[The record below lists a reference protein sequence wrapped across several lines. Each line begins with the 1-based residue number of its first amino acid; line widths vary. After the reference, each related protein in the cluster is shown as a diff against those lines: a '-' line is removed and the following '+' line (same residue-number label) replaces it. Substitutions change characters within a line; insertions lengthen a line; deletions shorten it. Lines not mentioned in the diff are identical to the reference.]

1 MKSDVIVAIV
11 VQNKMSEPRVEL
23 PHFVFHGTQHW
34 TVTQIHE
41 AFIQIH
47 YMKIQ
52 DFNYGKGKK
61 DPKNKATLT
70 VFNAVSLGGVATFF
84 EQAAAAISTKCVSF
98 IEASPAK
105 SIAADT
111 LKKIWKEKVSYR
123 TSQRL
128 SWGKGPCAFNPTG
141 DGDFPNPDPNHES
154 LSHLAGSEKE
164 RFEVAYTCVQ
174 IDDLLDAYL
183 QVEAEQELARREKR
197 SRPGETAASALPLN
211 SNRSDE
217 SLSSL
222 EVLDSNGLQLI
233 VRQPNQHSFGTP
245 MLPAAPEGSVSGAA
259 SKTRNQHD
267 GKMTAAANV
276 TKRQKDDTSA
286 VHKVLDFGT
295 AVTGLGVS
303 MMERMK
309 RPTVEEEV
317 SKYSAVSQAVV
328 QVVSTAVVDAVKEWK
343 KPAEIQAPKSSLLL
357 RMTPQVLLQAIKDS
371 GEMFASYPQL
381 ASNILSAGLDG
392 ATIARM
398 SDADVKE
405 FLISDCQVKTIHAN
419 ILIAK
424 LACWRDL
431 P

>member
-11 VQNKMSEPRVEL
+11 VQNKMTEHL
-23 PHFVFHGTQHW
+23 PHFVFHGSQHW
-34 TVTQIHE
+34 TATQIHE

-52 DFNYGKGKK
+52 DFNFGKGKK

-70 VFNAVSLGGVATFF
+70 IFNAVSLGGVATFF
-84 EQAAAAISTKCVSF
+84 EQAAETISTKCVSF
-98 IEASPAK
+98 VEASPSK
-105 SIAADT
+105 KIAADT

-128 SWGKGPCAFNPTG
+128 SWGKGPNAFNETG

-154 LSHLAGSEKE
+154 LAHLAVSEKE
-164 RFEVAYTCVQ
+164 RFDVAYTCLQ

-183 QVEAEQELARREKR
+183 QVEAEQELAHREKLR
-197 SRPGETAASALPLN
+197 RQNTQAGGAASALNALPP
-211 SNRSDE
+211 RDE
-217 SLSSL
+217 SLSAL
-222 EVLDSNGLQLI
+222 DRVDSNALQLI
-233 VRQPNQHSFGTP
+233 VHQPNQHSFGKP
-245 MLPAAPEGSVSGAA
+245 MLPAAPDGSVAAAA
-259 SKTRNQHD
+259 SKTRNAQD
-267 GKMTAAANV
+267 GKMTAP
-276 TKRQKDDTSA
+276 KRQKEDASA

-343 KPAEIQAPKSSLLL
+343 KPAEIQAPKPSLLL
-357 RMTPQVLLQAIKDS
+357 RMTPQTLLQAIKDS
-371 GEMFASYPQL
+371 GEFFATYPQL
-381 ASNILSAGLDG
+381 TSNILSVGLDG

-398 SDADVKE
+398 PDADVKE